1 MPNGS
6 NNNMPLYSFFY
17 FNEDLQRK
25 KNTMKLLCLLGLGE
39 VLGGA
44 RVPPGNDFIFSQQ

>member
-1 MPNGS
+1 MVAITTCPCIV
-6 NNNMPLYSFFY
+6 FFN
-17 FNEDLQRK
+17 FNEDLQKK

-44 RVPPGNDFIFSQQ
+44 RVPPGNDFFFSQQ